1 MLNNAQRIWDC
12 DENNNDERT
21 PQQLTAQHFSTV
33 TGCFFFPYLVIK
45 RCPETLG
52 GTQFSPL
59 PCLELQSISSSA
71 YHIHPNPLSFVSS
84 VSVCE
89 ASVFSDWWQV
99 WSIVGQGRFGRQDVF
114 KDDNKRT
121 WFNVVNS
128 HPLSHN
134 PQDPMTLTLQAW
146 LRLSGPCQ
154 TRHRLPTDCLL
165 QFFIV
170 VSKVCSS
177 CSFCCSYHDIV

>member
-1 MLNNAQRIWDC
+1 MKTTMTNGHHSSWQLNILAQW
-12 DENNNDERT
+12 
-21 PQQLTAQHFSTV
+21 LV
-33 TGCFFFPYLVIK
+33 VFF
-45 RCPETLG
+45 
-52 GTQFSPL
+52 PL
-59 PCLELQSISSSA
+59 PCHKKVSRDSWRDTVFPPPMPWTPIHFIISIPHTPQPS
-71 YHIHPNPLSFVSS
+71 IFCFVRVCVWGLSLLWLVTSL
-84 VSVCE
+84 VYCGTRKI
-89 ASVFSDWWQV
+89 WQT
-99 WSIVGQGRFGRQDVF
+99 GCF

-134 PQDPMTLTLQAW
+134 PQDPMTLTPQAW